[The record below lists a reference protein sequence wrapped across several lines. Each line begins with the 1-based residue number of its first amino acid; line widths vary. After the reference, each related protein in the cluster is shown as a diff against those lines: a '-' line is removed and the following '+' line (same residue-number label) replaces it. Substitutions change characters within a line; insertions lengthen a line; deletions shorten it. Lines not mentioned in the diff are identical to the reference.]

1 MKPEQRFS
9 REAILA
15 AGAPL
20 AAQRRAVRFQDVDA
34 AGTIF
39 FPRVFE
45 YFSDAYLDLLLAA
58 GLDVP
63 GDLARRT
70 AAAPLVHSEADYLA
84 PLFFGDPVDVEVV
97 LAHVGGSSTA
107 FAHRIRKL
115 DGTVAVIGQTVHVWV
130 DGKTFDPV
138 PVPEALRAYLAKSAA
153 AAKLA

>member
-9 REAILA
+9 REQILA
-15 AGAPL
+15 AGEAL
-20 AAQRRAVRFQDVDA
+20 AAQRRPVRFQDVDA

-39 FPRVFE
+39 FPKVFE
-45 YFSDAYLDLLLAA
+45 YFSDAYLELLLAA

-84 PLFFGDPVDVEVV
+84 PLRFGDQVDVEVV

-115 DGTVAVIGQTVHVWV
+115 DGKVAVIGQTVHVWV
-130 DGKTFDPV
+130 SGKTFEPV
-138 PVPEALRAYLAKSAA
+138 PVPEALRAYLASPSRAR
-153 AAKLA
+153 

>member
-9 REAILA
+9 REQILA
-15 AGAPL
+15 AGGAL
-20 AAQRRAVRFQDVDA
+20 AAQRRPVRFQDVDA

-39 FPRVFE
+39 FPKVFE
-45 YFSDAYLDLLLAA
+45 YFSDAYLELLLAA

-84 PLFFGDPVDVEVV
+84 PLRFGDQVDVEVV

-115 DGTVAVIGQTVHVWV
+115 DGKVAVIGQTVHVWV
-130 DGKTFDPV
+130 SGKTFEPV
-138 PVPEALRAYLAKSAA
+138 PVPEALRAYLASPSRAR
-153 AAKLA
+153 

>member
-9 REAILA
+9 REQILA
-15 AGAPL
+15 AGAAL
-20 AAQRRAVRFQDVDA
+20 AAQRRPVRFQDVDA

-39 FPRVFE
+39 FPKVFE
-45 YFSDAYLDLLLAA
+45 YFSDAYLELLLAA

-84 PLFFGDPVDVEVV
+84 PLRFGDQVDVEVV

-130 DGKTFDPV
+130 SGKTFEPV
-138 PVPEALRAYLAKSAA
+138 PVPEALRVYLASPSRAR
-153 AAKLA
+153 